1 MFVTKESFERLLKV
15 CRKLL
20 DLDLIDAEALYDI
33 IKTLDDNNEKKTL
46 SNGIKNKRKF
56 VLKKYK
62 KEKDVG

>member
-1 MFVTKESFERLLKV
+1 MTKESFERLLKV

-33 IKTLDDNNEKKTL
+33 IRSIENDNEKKTL
-46 SNGIKNKRKF
+46 SNGIKRKRKF
-56 VLKKYK
+56 ILKKYK

>member
-46 SNGIKNKRKF
+46 SNGIKSKRKF